1 MSIESLIP
9 PVPIENLEKELTA
22 DRFVKLT
29 NNGNNEIFIFNHLNA
44 PNLMR
49 EVGRLRELT
58 FRDSGGGT
66 GKAID
71 IDEFDTMEEAFEQ
84 LIVWNPREKDIIGGY
99 RFIHGKKIR
108 KDEHGQFLTPT
119 AELFGFSDT
128 FVKDYLPYTIELG
141 RSWVQPNYQPSTDL
155 RKGMFALDNI
165 WDGLGALVTHNPDV
179 KYFFGKITM
188 YLTFNT
194 YARDLI
200 LYFLKKYF
208 PDDEGLIF
216 PFHPVPLHNPE
227 AELEAHF
234 IGKNYQ
240 ENYKILVQQVRLLK
254 ENIPPL
260 VNAYMNLSSTMRT
273 FGTALNPG
281 FGEVEETGIMIK
293 IEDIYEAK
301 KERHL
306 IEPKSQNQ
314 T

>member
-1 MSIESLIP
+1 MSIEPLIP
-9 PVPIENLEKELTA
+9 PVPIEVLEQELTKE
-22 DRFVKLT
+22 RFVKLT
-29 NNGNNEIFIFNHLNA
+29 NYGNNEIYIFNHLNA

-49 EVGRLRELT
+49 EVGRLREVT

-71 IDEFDTMEEAFEQ
+71 IDEFDTMDNAFEQ

-99 RFIHGKKIR
+99 RFIHGANIR
-108 KDEHGQFLTPT
+108 KDEHGHFLTPT
-119 AELFGFSDT
+119 AELFGFSDG
-128 FVKDYLPYTIELG
+128 FVRDFMPYTIELG

-165 WDGLGALVTHNPDV
+165 WDGLGALITRNPDV
-179 KYFFGKITM
+179 QYFFGKITM
-188 YLTFNT
+188 YLSFNT

-200 LYFLKKYF
+200 QAFLKKFF
-208 PDDEGLIF
+208 PDPDHLIF
-216 PFHPVPLHNPE
+216 PFQPLPFQHPE
-227 AELEAHF
+227 AELLALFNGE
-234 IGKNYQ
+234 NYQ
-240 ENYKILVQQVRLLK
+240 ENYKILVQQVRLQK

-273 FGTALNPG
+273 FGTAMNPG

-293 IEDIYEAK
+293 IDDIYEAK

-306 IEPKSQNQ
+306 NDPKPQNQ